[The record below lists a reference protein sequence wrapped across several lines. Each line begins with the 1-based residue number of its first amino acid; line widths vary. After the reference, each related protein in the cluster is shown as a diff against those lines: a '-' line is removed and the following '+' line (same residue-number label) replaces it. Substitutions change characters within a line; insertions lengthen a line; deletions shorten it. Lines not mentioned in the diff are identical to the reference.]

1 MEGTGLFVLFIAVL
15 IFIAFMVFLYYFPFQ
30 LWIKG
35 RAAGVPLGIF
45 SLVRMRIMGVS
56 PSIIVDNLIVATKA
70 GVHVTTD
77 QLIAHYMAGGH
88 IDVVIGSLI
97 AAQRAQVT
105 LDWGQAA
112 AIDLAV
118 DIQRHLLEM
127 TKPGGNHVARQ
138 SAFAGGNNVFVVDGA

>member
-70 GVHVTTD
+70 GVPRHYRPTD
-77 QLIAHYMAGGH
+77 RALHGGRCR

-97 AAQRAQVT
+97 AAQRAQVA

-112 AIDLAV
+112 AIDLAGRNPQEALAAYV
-118 DIQRHLLEM
+118 TPKVIE
-127 TKPGGNHVARQ
+127 TPIFPGRG
-138 SAFAGGNNVFVVDGA
+138 